1 LAELTEMETSNGN
14 LEPEG
19 DGTST
24 LFCQV
29 PSIDLSNEAMIE
41 DVLKEWSSVRE
52 TLYNPPEEIC

>member
-1 LAELTEMETSNGN
+1 METSNGN